1 MQNAPRVRVLD
12 AFRQSDEE
20 PDCQLQRDRPFLFP
34 KPLGQI
40 GAIAVFHDQ
49 EADRVYRQGT
59 QTIVV
64 PADAADAFGKAF
76 QMLKGRG

>member
-1 MQNAPRVRVLD
+1 MG
-12 AFRQSDEE
+12 QS
-20 PDCQLQRDRPFLFP
+20 
-34 KPLGQI
+34 
-40 GAIAVFHDQ
+40 A
-49 EADRVYRQGT
+49 GT